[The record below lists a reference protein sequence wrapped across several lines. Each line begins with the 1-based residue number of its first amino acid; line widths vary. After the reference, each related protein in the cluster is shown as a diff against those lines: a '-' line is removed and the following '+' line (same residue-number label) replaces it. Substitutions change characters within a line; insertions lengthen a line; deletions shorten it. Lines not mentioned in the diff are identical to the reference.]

1 MTGRHLALGRPR
13 CCFFLGQLCTLF
25 AWSIFK
31 CCQARDV
38 VVCSTGEHTGH
49 AARSNLF
56 DFEENKLHFAWFET
70 ASLTPLP
77 DSGGCDIVRLP
88 AYEATAHILRG
99 VDLQIHTIRLQLRKY
114 FQLVAHPH
122 VDAPHVLLGKS
133 VAVFQ
138 ATEMHVFLLQAITVF
153 SLSYREVSRQDLLE
167 GGLVLSEQ
175 SVTIVLCNDVA
186 EVEALYSA
194 HLVDA
199 EVVPHGGST
208 DYINPDEVLFTTE
221 DLHRWDR
228 TFSYLMVTS
237 RKWAQDP
244 TNMRV
249 LQYFTAVTEVYDAHF
264 GIQTTTAS
272 SPEITY
278 LVDARL
284 ALLGFTIVKG
294 EIQGVSQLLQLL
306 AAGNLAANVQTYF
319 YFRNG
324 ERFWED
330 HMNQMVDKT
339 IVKELVANSKL
350 FLANGWSTRHMEAAE
365 FDRYLNLQVFD
376 GLEAVIQNV
385 TQSFNWTLGQ
395 TPGVQ
400 RPPLPFGAW
409 NNWPPP
415 DQAHFCSGTLELPS
429 NASGSFSDGHIGRG
443 QYAPNSNCDWLLPQP
458 QPLSS
463 DDARSPPPVLVEF
476 PLLFLEPMS
485 EKDTVQVVDPRAPH
499 RLLAHF
505 RGQVV
510 GGAVRH
516 AGPLAVLFRSN
527 AIRRVNMMELEMG
540 LNASYSHLGCGEDPR
555 GCGEGT
561 CGDDGVCVCPEGRS
575 GVDCHLEH
583 CLGTNVY
590 ELQPG
595 ESVTMRSNVAATY
608 PSFADCRWEVH
619 PPADCAACVVDVVFT
634 SLHTELGRDAVQ
646 VATAPSSEAFWW
658 DQPPNSTM
666 VYTRSDLNVSGLRVR
681 GLPGTA
687 VFVRLRSDE
696 VMEGA
701 GFEATARVL
710 DSSQAPGGASTFNCY
725 DAQGGQPCS
734 GQGMCVPGLAEGEM
748 GHCVCESGYF
758 GRTCEDEVCHLA
770 NVAPTL
776 PIWRLAHANRQALI
790 ARNSEC
796 QWSVAPA
803 PLLGN
808 GSGALPV
815 ASVRVIVQEWDFE
828 GTRNNELTL
837 SSEAL
842 EVKLQTNR
850 CVSDQ
855 ACRLEAQ
862 CSRLEGTSVGACN
875 WTAAGNTLEMPP
887 EFTLDLH
894 TGINTNNAHI
904 ALVVQ
909 ATFMTPSGHVVV
921 AEETDPTAIVCEPK
935 PGQGA
940 TPLVFDF
947 TDMDCIL
954 PPEAVPASKGSD
966 NSFLVVVLV
975 PMLAVLFMVAV
986 VLIYRNYALS
996 RNLANL
1002 KSERMRLNPEAPDI
1016 DLDSPLVKV
1025 TKYLG
1030 NAAKKQPF
1038 LARWLLPKNNMAEQ
1052 AEELKA
1058 MLLEADNV
1066 HRPKIDMQHLQD
1078 DYGQDIVD
1086 FILASTNTRRYTPE
1100 DALAEVMVNGTRSS
1114 MLRHAASHT
1123 SDSDSSVDKQC
1134 SVSSNQSTDGAA
1146 FEMTEDDKDALTD
1159 TGLSYDVDLSCLYI
1173 RELKGTLC
1181 FVGLKVME
1189 DWDLMSS
1196 LKISRSKMAS
1206 YLLAVEDGYLD
1217 NPYHNVYHAAD
1228 VTNRLATMF
1237 SMSGLADHLRETHKG
1252 RIQLLGV
1259 VLAAAVHDYGHP
1271 GTNNAYAVKTS
1282 QLYAKIYNDQAVY
1295 ENSALY
1301 QSLSLTDNAELDF
1314 SARFSQ
1320 ETKRLLRVTIIELV
1334 LSTDMS
1340 RHFDMVTMVKTKMTS
1355 ALAKAK
1361 ARQSAAFLE
1370 SRPSGFASKHEDEAQ
1385 VEKQGLD
1392 LNDLSAEQ
1400 LSLITQFALKV
1411 ADIGHCM
1418 LPLDQHKF
1426 WVGNLEKEFFSQG
1439 DREKEA
1445 GLPISPLMDR
1455 TKPGPTSGGNQ
1466 AGFFEVIVLP
1476 TIGLWQALFP
1486 GSADQLHQQALSNLT
1501 FWKISGHLDQ
1511 QSELQEPAGRNRS
1524 FVVKKGGMPANV
1536 HVGTIA
1542 EGSSRKQSRNSED
1555 DEDMGDGLPADHIK
1569 RSLSAR
1575 D

>member
-1 MTGRHLALGRPR
+1 MATRLLGHGKL
-13 CCFFLGQLCTLF
+13 CWLHCMKLITVMCFCEYART
-25 AWSIFK
+25 
-31 CCQARDV
+31 CYARDIGI
-38 VVCSTGEHTGH
+38 CSTGDHIGY
-49 AARSNLF
+49 AAQSDLF
-56 DFEENKLHFAWFET
+56 DVEGHQLRLAWFET
-70 ASLTPLP
+70 ASLIPLP
-77 DSGGCDIVRLP
+77 DSGGCEIVRLP
-88 AYEATAHILRG
+88 AYEVTSYILRG
-99 VDLQIHTIRLQLRKY
+99 VDLQIHAIRTQLREFY
-114 FQLVAHPH
+114 HLMARPH
-122 VDAPHVLLGKS
+122 VNSPHKLLGEN

-138 ATEMHVFLLQAITVF
+138 ASEMHVFLLHSITSF
-153 SLSYREVSRQDLLE
+153 SLTYREVSRRDLME
-167 GGLVLSEQ
+167 GSVLRSEDT
-175 SVTIVLCNDVA
+175 VTVVLCDDLN
-186 EVEALYSA
+186 EVDALYSDA
-194 HLVDA
+194 LVQA
-199 EVVPHGGST
+199 KVVPPGRT
-208 DYINPDEVLFTTE
+208 ADFVNPTKVLFTTE
-221 DLHRWDR
+221 DLYQWDA
-228 TFSYLMVTS
+228 TFSFMMVTT
-237 RKWAQDP
+237 RNWAQDP
-244 TNMRV
+244 SNLRV
-249 LQYFTAVTEVYDAHF
+249 MQHFIAVTEIYDAHYALQPF
-264 GIQTTTAS
+264 EAS
-272 SPEITY
+272 SPEIMY
-278 LVDARL
+278 MVRAG
-284 ALLGFTIVKG
+284 LGLQGFNVVG
-294 EIQGVSQLLQLL
+294 GVIQGFPQFLQDRG
-306 AAGNLAANVQTYF
+306 ARNLVANLKTSYF
-319 YFRNG
+319 YGSG
-324 ERFWED
+324 EMFWQA

-339 IVKELVANSKL
+339 ILNELVTNSQ
-350 FLANGWSTRHMEAAE
+350 FFYENGWSTQRIGAAE
-365 FDRYLNLQVFD
+365 LDRHLDLRVYN
-376 GLEAVIQNV
+376 GLEDVIQNINS
-385 TQSFNWTLGQ
+385 TFNWTLGQ

-1237 SMSGLADHLRETHKG
+1237 TRSGLAEHLRETHNG
-1252 RIQLLGV
+1252 RVQLLGV

-1271 GTNNAYAVKTS
+1271 GTNNAYAVKTG

-1301 QSLSLTDNAELDF
+1301 QALTLTDQLERDF
-1314 SARFSQ
+1314 CTQ
-1320 ETKRLLRVTIIELV
+1320 LNEDTKRLLRATVIDLV

-1340 RHFDMVTMVKTKMTS
+1340 RHFDMVTMVKAKMGS
-1355 ALAKAK
+1355 LISKAEEKRGSQFLHAIPSGLASRNDDDSPEAKA
-1361 ARQSAAFLE
+1361 
-1370 SRPSGFASKHEDEAQ
+1370 
-1385 VEKQGLD
+1385 GLPLKD
-1392 LNDLSAEQ
+1392 LTSDQ
-1400 LSLITQFALKV
+1400 LHLIFQFALKV

-1426 WVGNLEKEFFSQG
+1426 WVGHLETEFFNQG
-1439 DREKEA
+1439 DLEKEA
-1445 GLPISPLMDR
+1445 GFPVSPLMDR
-1455 TKPGPTSGGNQ
+1455 NKPGPTNGNNQ

-1476 TIGLWQALFP
+1476 TITLWQTLFP
-1486 GSADQLHQQALSNLT
+1486 GSADRLQQQTLSNLMY
-1501 FWKISGHLDQ
+1501 WKISGHVDQ
-1511 QSELQEPAGRNRS
+1511 GDD
-1524 FVVKKGGMPANV
+1524 
-1536 HVGTIA
+1536 
-1542 EGSSRKQSRNSED
+1542 SSDN
-1555 DEDMGDGLPADHIK
+1555 
-1569 RSLSAR
+1569 
-1575 D
+1575 